1 MQEQSQK
8 VYNREDKSKP
18 FRSTRVRDAPP
29 DLFDPN
35 QPRLGRRESEPHSA
49 EVSYLF
55 DVLQTNF
62 QEDRVMWDLHHYFES
77 KDGKID
83 LQFDISFFKDLKIPY
98 SLSSYHASRFQNRVP
113 TMVINVFSKSTW
125 RADVGEHVDYCKLL
139 KIPIYIVF
147 PAYHVTSAIYKP
159 PFLRAYI
166 LQPTGEYEIHELRE
180 LTINE
185 GEKTNPDAIINVGD
199 VVPFRLGLLK
209 RKKKHEGDLA
219 LYRVILLD
227 SHKFEILNTESEKE
241 RARAEREKERAE
253 REKERADNAE
263 KKISELEKKIK
274 KLQ

>member
-18 FRSTRVRDAPP
+18 FRSTRVSDAPP

-49 EVSYLF
+49 EISYLF

-62 QEDRVMWDLHHYFES
+62 QEDRVMWDLHHYFKS
-77 KDGKID
+77 KNEKID
-83 LQFDISFFKDLKIPY
+83 LQFDISYFRGLKIPY
-98 SLSSYHASRFQNRVP
+98 SLSSYHASRFENRVP

-147 PAYHVTSAIYKP
+147 PAYHVTSTIYKP

-166 LQPTGEYEIHELRE
+166 LQPSGEYIIHDLRE
-180 LTINE
+180 ITISE
-185 GEKTNPDAIINVGD
+185 GEKSNPDAIIDISD

-227 SHKFEILNTESEKE
+227 SQKFEILNTKSEKE
-241 RARAEREKERAE
+241 RARADKEKERADK
-253 REKERADNAE
+253 EKERADNAE
-263 KKISELEKKIK
+263 KKNLKLEKKIK
-274 KLQ
+274 KM